1 MEIQHL
7 NLFLMMEDVMKIL
20 LLRKENHNVK
30 LQISW
35 YDSSALCCKPKT
47 IPGSDGYCEVKI
59 NSQDCSKVIAG
70 NNPTFYNNPNGEKND
85 FKYSKVYLNNSC
97 VDPSSSDME
106 LQCTKNGGLNG
117 MKGTWFPKDRTGNYG
132 KGVCCPDSLVFNKE
146 VGYCVS
152 KPVCQYFEYPLN
164 SKIWYPNQ
172 YQQNSNQAICQNS
185 FDISGND
192 ASRNSYLKDMCTT
205 GNAIIKPP
213 VCSNYG
219 QNFKCGIE
227 VQDYV
232 VNNGTVANKGFNF
245 VFTRVVFVHQL

>member
-1 MEIQHL
+1 
-7 NLFLMMEDVMKIL
+7 MK
-20 LLRKENHNVK
+20 
-30 LQISW
+30 
-35 YDSSALCCKPKT
+35 C
-47 IPGSDGYCEVKI
+47 
-59 NSQDCSKVIAG
+59 
-70 NNPTFYNNPNGEKND
+70 
-85 FKYSKVYLNNSC
+85 
-97 VDPSSSDME
+97 
-106 LQCTKNGGLNG
+106 
-117 MKGTWFPKDRTGNYG
+117 TWFPKDRTGNYG

-245 VFTRVVFVHQL
+245 VFTKGGICTPALSSNDFLEFRPDLSRNSNLYFSIKNNSFPLSYGPLKSANIFEWH